1 MAKNP
6 MVAKAIE
13 EILGASK
20 SALRKPK
27 AVSVE
32 VEAEGEE
39 APEMEGAEVEAP
51 ATEGELTP
59 DEMEMLRKY
68 RESMG

>member
-27 AVSVE
+27 AVEVE
-32 VEAEGEE
+32 VEAPEEETVDAAGVEVPESEGD
-39 APEMEGAEVEAP
+39 
-51 ATEGELTP
+51 LTP